1 MTGAATKRE
10 RVFSGIQP
18 SGEIHVGNYLGA
30 LKTWVSL
37 LDTHECIFS
46 IVDYHAL
53 TGPSV
58 PAEMPGR
65 VFEAVVAS
73 VACGLDPARCV
84 ISVQSHLPEHAEL
97 CWLFNTVTPLG
108 SLFRMTQFKDKSRGA
123 LRRQVDAGGAKASGK
138 EITRVSQQLRAL
150 VHGVHDR
157 LGPLDEAAS
166 TLKGK
171 PAAVLE
177 GVREAN
183 DRLGELMQFLQV
195 GLGINE
201 ASAGLLDYPV
211 LQAADILLY
220 KATRVPVGEDQD
232 QHIELCR
239 EIAER
244 FNNHVGAEVF
254 PAAKVLRGQTAKV
267 RGVDGK
273 SKMSKSLGNHL
284 GVLWDRD
291 AIWDKL
297 RGAFTDPLKLRLG
310 DPGRPEICNV
320 FTMHQGFTATEGQH
334 EIDRLCRDGSL
345 GCVDCKAKLLESMV
359 AELAP
364 VRERAAELRSNPEE
378 VRAIVAAGAEHCRKI
393 ARETLAEARAALG
406 LRGGQCDPL

>member
-1 MTGAATKRE
+1 MTDNPGKRE

-18 SGEIHVGNYLGA
+18 SGEIHIGNYLGA
-30 LKTWVSL
+30 LKTWVRL
-37 LDTHECIFS
+37 LDTHDCIFS

-53 TGPSV
+53 TGPGD
-58 PAEMPGR
+58 PKEMPRR

-73 VACGLDPARCV
+73 VACGLDPERCT
-84 ISVQSHLPEHAEL
+84 ISVQSHVPEHAEL

-123 LRRQVDAGGAKASGK
+123 LRRSVDTGKASPK
-138 EITRVSQQLRAL
+138 EITRVGQQLRSL
-150 VHGVHDR
+150 VHGLHDR
-157 LGPLDEAAS
+157 VGPIDEASAG
-166 TLKGK
+166 LKGK

-177 GVREAN
+177 AIRETN
-183 DRLGELMQFLQV
+183 ERLGELMQFLQV

-211 LQAADILLY
+211 LQAADVLLY
-220 KATRVPVGEDQD
+220 KATKVPVGEDQD

-244 FNNHVGAEVF
+244 FNNHVGTEVF
-254 PAAKVLRGQTAKV
+254 PAATVLRGETPKI

-273 SKMSKSLGNHL
+273 SKMSKSLGNHI

-291 AIWDKL
+291 QIWEKL
-297 RGAFTDPLKLRLG
+297 RGAYTDPLKLRQG

-320 FTMHQGFTATEGQH
+320 FTMHQGFSTKEECAV
-334 EIDRLCRDGSL
+334 IDRTCRDGSL
-345 GCVDCKAKLLESMV
+345 GCVADKEHLLANMV
-359 AELAP
+359 ASLAP
-364 VRERAAELRSNPEE
+364 VRDRAAHLRETPEE
-378 VRAIVAAGAEHCRKI
+378 VREILGAGAARCRAI
-393 ARETLAEARAALG
+393 AQQTLAEARGALG
-406 LRGGQCDPL
+406 LRGGPCDPR